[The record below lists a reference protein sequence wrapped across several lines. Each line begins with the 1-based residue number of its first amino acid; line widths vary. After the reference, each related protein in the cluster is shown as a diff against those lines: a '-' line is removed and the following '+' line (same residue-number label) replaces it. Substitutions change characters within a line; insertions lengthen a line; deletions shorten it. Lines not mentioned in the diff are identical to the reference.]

1 MTTSRTAWI
10 AGASSGVGA
19 ETARRLARAGMSI
32 ALSARREERL
42 EELAAELR
50 AEGTAVVTAQ
60 LDVQR
65 SASIA
70 QAHEAVVRELGPV
83 TDLVA
88 AAGLNAPER
97 YWRDQDMT
105 VFESVVATNLTG
117 VAHLVHQVLPG
128 MRAARAGTI
137 TAVSSYAAWRH
148 SPHAGV
154 AYSAS
159 KSALKP
165 LVEMLNTQEKEH
177 GIRACHLCPGDI
189 DTSFLDQRPQ
199 VPDAQA
205 RSRMLQ
211 ADDVAR
217 AIEFVHTAPARVCV
231 DELVISPVEGADP
244 LAP

>member
-1 MTTSRTAWI
+1 MTTSRIAWI

-19 ETARRLARAGMSI
+19 ECARRLARAGMGV
-32 ALSARREERL
+32 ALSARRAERL
-42 EELAAELR
+42 EELAEELR
-50 AEGTAVVTAQ
+50 AEGAAVSTVP
-60 LDVQR
+60 LDVQH
-65 SASIA
+65 STSIA
-70 QAHEAVVRELGPV
+70 QAHERVVRELGPV

-97 YWRDQDMT
+97 HWRDQSMAM
-105 VFESVVATNLTG
+105 FESVIATNLTG
-117 VAHLVHQVLPG
+117 VAQLIDQVLPG
-128 MRAARAGTI
+128 MRSAGTGTI
-137 TAVSSYAAWRH
+137 TAVSSFAAWRH

-165 LVEMLNTQEKEH
+165 LVEMLNTHEQAH

-189 DTSFLDQRPQ
+189 DTDFLDQRPE
-199 VPDAQA
+199 VPDAHA

-217 AIEFVHTAPARVCV
+217 AVEFVHTAPARVCV
-231 DELVISPVEGADP
+231 DELVLSPVQGADP